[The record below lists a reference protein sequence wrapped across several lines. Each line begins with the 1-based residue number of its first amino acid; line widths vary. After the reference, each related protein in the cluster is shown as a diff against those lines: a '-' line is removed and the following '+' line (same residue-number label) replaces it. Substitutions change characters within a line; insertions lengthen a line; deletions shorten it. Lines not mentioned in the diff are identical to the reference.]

1 MYGLQELLP
10 DLCYFSPF
18 SFLVQGSIEFLINSV
33 QMKKKKITT
42 ATSTNIP
49 AYSRKEVYC
58 IRTAIFSRASFDA
71 GYPVEHSLCTSFPRT
86 AAKIPGQQ
94 KHSDKP
100 PD

>member
-1 MYGLQELLP
+1 
-10 DLCYFSPF
+10 
-18 SFLVQGSIEFLINSV
+18 
-33 QMKKKKITT
+33 MKKKKTTT

-49 AYSRKEVYC
+49 AYSRNKVYC
-58 IRTAIFSRASFDA
+58 IHTAILSRASFDA
-71 GYPVEHSLCTSFPRT
+71 EYPVGHSPCISFPLA